1 MSQKRSMSQ
10 MSQGRAK
17 RARTVD
23 NELKRIKKQ
32 VSRNKP
38 ELKYYDGY
46 LRTTAEGVLL
56 NNQSFFGDVFEEDA
70 LTADNPIFVGRKVYV
85 RKIEIR
91 LSRGGSPFDTFLMW
105 REKRQGKDVLITSR
119 WPNALDPEYHT
130 HLRHW
135 EFSQDE
141 DTQVKFFT
149 IDFGMQGRLVEF
161 DDQETAIA
169 SGEIVSGDI
178 KMNYDPQTTPPGN
191 VSNVNFRLW
200 YHDG

>member
-1 MSQKRSMSQ
+1 MSQKRGMSQ

-23 NELKRIKKQ
+23 TELTKLKKQ

-46 LRTTAEGVLL
+46 LRSYADALPVD
-56 NNQSFFGDVFEEDA
+56 NQSFFTDVFEADGI
-70 LTADNPIFVGRKVYV
+70 TADTPIFVGRKTYV

-91 LSRGGSPFDTFLMW
+91 LNLPANTDSFLMW
-105 REKRQGKDVLITSR
+105 REKRQGKDVSLVSR
-119 WPNALDPEYHT
+119 WPLALDPEYHT
-130 HLRHW
+130 HLRHH
-135 EFSQDE
+135 EQIQDT
-141 DTQVKFFT
+141 DVQVKYFT

-169 SGEIVSGDI
+169 SGDIVSGDI
-178 KMNYDPQTTPPGN
+178 KTNVQVNNPQNVTPL
-191 VSNVNFRLW
+191 SFRLW